1 MKYDQQT
8 HSDHFTV
15 RISIRSNFNK
25 GEILP
30 PPTPTATH
38 PAPLLKVFFPFQN
51 ESTVWCN
58 EFNFVNFF

>member
-15 RISIRSNFNK
+15 PISIRSNFNK

-38 PAPLLKVFFPFQN
+38 PAPLLKVFFHFQN
-51 ESTVWCN
+51 ESTV
-58 EFNFVNFF
+58 